1 MKRKI
6 YAFAASLMA
15 VSSCGF
21 LDVDPDVMVGGYT
34 SEEDAL
40 YGLAG
45 VYGVI
50 NNEPF
55 YGNYY
60 SLMLSNV
67 DDLCYF
73 NRTSTS
79 NYSVW
84 YQHDAGSPEVYAA
97 WKEIYK
103 GIGNANSF
111 MEDMAEKGQP
121 FFAYL
126 SFYAVHAPIQTTDT
140 KKGTVKTGSDL
151 RAGRK

>member
-79 NYSVW
+79 NYFKQVW
-84 YQHDAGSPEVYAA
+84 KPTYGR
-97 WKEIYK
+97 
-103 GIGNANSF
+103 N
-111 MEDMAEKGQP
+111 
-121 FFAYL
+121 
-126 SFYAVHAPIQTTDT
+126 
-140 KKGTVKTGSDL
+140 DL
-151 RAGRK
+151 RTLLY